1 MPDFLIAFFYEMF
14 CCLKSTGIIIH
25 CNFTSIQLLAD
36 SIEKNQKYPSDF
48 DFVGLVRSGNYPTPN
63 EFTVEMGKLIRKA
76 RKEMGLSQV
85 ELAELVNRRPATISD
100 IENGKSEISV
110 ITLAMF
116 AANLK
121 KPVSYFFPP
130 SILSD
135 FVLDINTPFE
145 REVLDLLHV
154 YSFYGDQKLVMDI
167 LNVLNDHFETKFH
180 DLSNDPE
187 QGLSLE

>member
-1 MPDFLIAFFYEMF
+1 MG
-14 CCLKSTGIIIH
+14 K
-25 CNFTSIQLLAD
+25 
-36 SIEKNQKYPSDF
+36 KQKYPSAF

-76 RKEMGLSQV
+76 RKEMGFSQV

-116 AANLK
+116 AANLN

-135 FVLDINTPFE
+135 FILDINTPFD
-145 REVLDLLHV
+145 REVLEIVKGLN
-154 YSFYGDQKLVMDI
+154 YFGDRELVISI
-167 LNVLNDHFETKFH
+167 LKVLSKHYEEKDV
-180 DLSNDPE
+180 
-187 QGLSLE
+187 